1 MTNCSYCPRP
11 ATTTIIANPSRVCLQ
26 HALEFWTGLLGYAR
40 GRVEPCVKDERLC
53 ACPLCEATDAA
64 RVRAFAILSVGP
76 SPGDHVDFQ
85 ISLAS

>member
-1 MTNCSYCPRP
+1 MTNCSYCHRL
-11 ATTTIIANPSRVCLQ
+11 ATTTIIANPSRVCLE
-26 HALEFWTGLLGYAR
+26 HAVEFWTGLLDYTR
-40 GRVEPCVKDERLC
+40 VRVEPCVKYEGVC
-53 ACPLCEATDAA
+53 ACPACERMEAA

>member
-11 ATTTIIANPSRVCLQ
+11 ATTTIIANPSRVCLE

-40 GRVEPCVKDERLC
+40 GRSEPCVKDERLC
-53 ACPLCEATDAA
+53 ARPVGEAIEAA

-85 ISLAS
+85 IPLAS